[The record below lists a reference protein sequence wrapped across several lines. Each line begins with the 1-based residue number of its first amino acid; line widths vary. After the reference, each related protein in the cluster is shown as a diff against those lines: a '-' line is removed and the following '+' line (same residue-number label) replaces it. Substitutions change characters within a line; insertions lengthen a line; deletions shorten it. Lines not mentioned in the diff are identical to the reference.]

1 MKRPFIQSSVL
12 LTGLSLSWFA
22 LAQQAHS
29 DSTSHD
35 HDHGALHAHVHGE
48 ATLDVVFEG
57 NMLLASLEAPAAD
70 IVGFEH
76 LAKDPESQANVHNAE
91 AQLKLAE
98 TLWALPSAAACELKE
113 VSVSHQLLATTD
125 HGHDKDHDHDHDHD
139 HKHDN
144 HNHNAHK
151 HDADHKH
158 DHDHDHD
165 QSQHSDI
172 QVEYNFF
179 CEHPEHL
186 QTVSIQL
193 FESFPSLHNLSVQ
206 MITPQGQKG
215 LTLSPTQPRLTFN
228 E

>member
-1 MKRPFIQSSVL
+1 MKRPFIQSSL
-12 LTGLSLSWFA
+12 LVTGLSMSWFA
-22 LAQQAHS
+22 LAHQSHSHSAHP
-29 DSTSHD
+29 D
-35 HDHGALHAHVHGE
+35 HDHAALHAHVHGE

-76 LAKDPESQANVHNAE
+76 LATDSESQAKVRNAE

-98 TLWALPSAAACELKE
+98 TLWALPSAAACELKD
-113 VSVSHQLLATTD
+113 VSVNHELLATS
-125 HGHDKDHDHDHDHD
+125 DHDHD
-139 HKHDN
+139 HKHD
-144 HNHNAHK
+144 HHKHHDHTHGADHK
-151 HDADHKH
+151 HDH

-186 QTVSIQL
+186 QAVSIQL
-193 FESFPSLHNLSVQ
+193 FTSFPSLHNISVQ